1 MEPLQVDGSQEGV
14 EDPDDH
20 DDEGKGHAE
29 VVQQL
34 VRLVLLGK
42 GPDVEEKSRVSLPRF
57 GG

>member
-34 VRLVLLGK
+34 VCFVLLCIS
-42 GPDVEEKSRVSLPRF
+42 PNVEEKRRVSLF
-57 GG
+57 HLGG